1 MKSKYLTR
9 LPKGPKD
16 PLGLPNLA
24 KWGKKAHLLI
34 LGSMDTARLATAVAI

>member
-1 MKSKYLTR
+1 MESKYLTR
-9 LPKGPKD
+9 LPKDPKD

-34 LGSMDTARLATAVAI
+34 PGNMDTAWMATAMAI